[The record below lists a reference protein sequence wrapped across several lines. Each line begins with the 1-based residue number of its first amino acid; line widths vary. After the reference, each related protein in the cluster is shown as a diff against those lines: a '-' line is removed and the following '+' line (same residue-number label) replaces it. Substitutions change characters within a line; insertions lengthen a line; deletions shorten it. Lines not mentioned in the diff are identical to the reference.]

1 VKKPAHRGVKA
12 RSVIS
17 AALPDIYGQMNP
29 SEQRRSAPAGKRNAF
44 LTAGRDAEEQFDA
57 CFRAHYAEVLAFALR
72 RLGERGAAEEV
83 AAQTFAVAWRRLDA
97 LPADPL
103 PWLFGVARRVIQ
115 NETRSARRRSR
126 LLARIAGQHRAVAA
140 ADPGDSVPERS
151 AILVALNRLPEGD
164 REVLR
169 LAAWE
174 GLDARRAAAALGCS
188 RGAYAL
194 RLHRARRRLAKELAA
209 SGHVGDEDEP
219 ALMTEMAR
227 EETG

>member
-1 VKKPAHRGVKA
+1 MTKA
-12 RSVIS
+12 GSVIS
-17 AALPDIYGQMNP
+17 AAPPDIYGQMNP
-29 SEQRRSAPAGKRNAF
+29 SEQRRLATAGKRNAS
-44 LTAGRDAEEQFDA
+44 LTASRDVEAQFDA
-57 CFRAHYAEVLAFALR
+57 CFRAHYAEVLAYALR
-72 RLGERGAAEEV
+72 RLGERGAAEDV

-103 PWLFGVARRVIQ
+103 LWLLGVARHVIQ

-126 LLARIAGQHRAVAA
+126 LLARITGQHRAMAA
-140 ADPGDSVPERS
+140 ADPADSVPERS
-151 AILVALNRLPEGD
+151 AILAALGRLSEGD

-174 GLDARRAAAALGCS
+174 GLDARRAGAALGCT

-209 SGHVGDEDEP
+209 SGHIGDEDEP

>member
-1 VKKPAHRGVKA
+1 MAKA
-12 RSVIS
+12 GSVIS
-17 AALPDIYGQMNP
+17 GAPSDIYGQMNP
-29 SEQRRSAPAGKRNAF
+29 SEQRRLATAGKRNAL
-44 LTAGRDAEEQFDA
+44 LTARKDVEAKFDA
-57 CFRAHYAEVLAFALR
+57 CFRAHYAEVLAYALR
-72 RLGERGAAEEV
+72 RLGERGAAEDV

-103 PWLFGVARRVIQ
+103 PWLLGVARHVIQ
-115 NETRSARRRSR
+115 NEARSARRRSR
-126 LLARIAGQHRAVAA
+126 LLARITGQHRALAAA
-140 ADPGDSVPERS
+140 ADPADSVPERS
-151 AILVALNRLPEGD
+151 DILAALGRLSEGD

-174 GLDARRAAAALGCS
+174 GLDARRAAAALGCT

-209 SGHVGDEDEP
+209 SGHIGDEDEP

>member
-1 VKKPAHRGVKA
+1 MAKA
-12 RSVIS
+12 GSVIS
-17 AALPDIYGQMNP
+17 AAPPDIYGQMNP
-29 SEQRRSAPAGKRNAF
+29 SEQRRLATAGKRTAS
-44 LTAGRDAEEQFDA
+44 LTASKDVEAEFDA
-57 CFRAHYAEVLAFALR
+57 CFRAHHAEVLAYALR
-72 RLGERGAAEEV
+72 RLGERGAAEDV

-103 PWLFGVARRVIQ
+103 PWLLGVARHVIQ

-126 LLARIAGQHRAVAA
+126 LLARITGQHREMAAA
-140 ADPGDSVPERS
+140 ADHADSVSERS
-151 AILVALNRLPEGD
+151 AILAALGRLSEGD

-174 GLDARRAAAALGCS
+174 GLDARRAAVALGCA

-209 SGHVGDEDEP
+209 SGHIGDEDEP